1 MNTTRTQTGRD
12 LKTEYIF
19 RKRSTVALWNP
30 SMQNRWNFLAGARV
44 TLLRSSSQGLARGRQ
59 GYCCQW
65 EAERRTGA
73 FCRLFLSRLFAR
85 GFEVSE
91 VQKNVRGAS
100 ERFGGK
106 RLGYTSLCGYSS
118 PSPYSTLNEGAREFS
133 IYSPRRVSVI

>member
-1 MNTTRTQTGRD
+1 MEPIHAKPLELSCWGAS
-12 LKTEYIF
+12 Y
-19 RKRSTVALWNP
+19 AP
-30 SMQNRWNFLAGARV
+30 SLELPRAGARA
-44 TLLRSSSQGLARGRQ
+44 TGLLLPV
-59 GYCCQW
+59 